1 MVQQNKENKR
11 EVKELARCAEV
22 VTVVMEGF
30 LADGKAARTA
40 SDRGLLDALELL
52 DANLT
57 KAHELLFEWSTK
69 KVRRSAMPDKWAR
82 KLADACGGISLGLQL
97 VATASAGKLNV
108 AVEDVRGLCVELLR
122 AQSDMKD
129 LIDAAHKQAR
139 KANITPQQVD
149 AVLAR
154 HMAELQMRSIRPE
167 QLRAVRDEILAGGR
181 ANAEAQEATMARMER
196 SLTGAIAAAAE
207 RHREEQRREFE
218 ELRAAGERG
227 FRDVKASVSQDVT
240 VAADRV
246 IEEVFARMGGLV
258 QEQLGEAVRMI
269 EEKASVR
276 AKAHVER
283 TEQMLVREID
293 AMRIGAGQGVR
304 SEVNELKE
312 KVQRLAWESTRR
324 IDMCAGGGV
333 QKSLEAWRIPAGEV
347 VLGQSLSAGGF
358 GDVHEG
364 VWRAPNQVPL
374 PAAIKVIRLHGTK
387 PKERNAL
394 LREAQV
400 LSRAL
405 AASPHV
411 CQLYGFVDGDDS
423 GGQAMLVM
431 RRYAGSLSDALDLHD
446 GKPIPLGAWLPAMA
460 DVFRALDSLH
470 RVGITHCDVTPR
482 NVLLDGSGCAVL
494 ADFGL
499 SRVTASS
506 SVASVAT
513 EAKDACSRN
522 YAAPEQLQAR
532 RRADRGPHTDVWGA
546 AAVAVHL
553 ASGVLPFKGWN
564 REDIYSLVVH
574 DREAP
579 DIPSGL
585 PGPVASAIA
594 ACFTYDF
601 NRRPTARYVLDVL
614 EGELQRLGDTVDR
627 TCLVPPAARHRPEQS
642 SPSAG
647 TARTFPVAPVATPGA
662 TQAYHKEPEPARP
675 EPSYP
680 VPPPLPDGC
689 GEGEALVDR
698 VMREL
703 QLGDD
708 TAEQV
713 RAALPFGALSD
724 AQDVTALTERAL
736 RSCGVS
742 RLQAHRAIP
751 ALHAAAAQA
760 PPSAS
765 TARRGSALSVA
776 GLRQVLND
784 PTVPVVDLEG
794 RAVRCVGNAEGLV
807 INRPVVLR
815 NGLLIGLGSKVGGQ
829 TAAVHL
835 GRGAAGAVLESLRI
849 VGGPGHGVYAH
860 GEAKEV
866 TVRGCSITH
875 SARNGVMAIA
885 GCRVV
890 VEGCEVARCG
900 WNCMEANGAAATIE
914 VRDTRCTG
922 AKGSHGVLA
931 DHGGLVAMERGCSSG
946 NAHGGVAASGRGS
959 RVVAKSVELSG
970 NRKAGAWAQIDGVVE
985 LERGIKQGFRS
996 NRPRAGFGL
1005 LEEEEDLGTDAQARR
1020 RRGLGDDVL
1029 GGELDAFA
1037 GVHFGGAGAGDD
1049 VSAGVL
1055 ARVQRRAEEKA
1066 LESAAAGNERYD
1078 PLRSSTSKDV
1088 LSMINK
1094 QTSHPRPFAHFG
1106 SASGGGARRAGG
1118 GSAPGNVRGRLS
1130 VAVAGYEGS
1139 RSLFGD
1145 LGGSKTS
1152 FLGRTIAAPVTSR
1165 AAPVGQR
1172 AGPFVFERDAS
1183 KGGASKPGAAAS
1195 APAGARAGPS
1205 SFAGIGQRLSGASAP
1220 AGAADAPKLV
1230 GILGACG
1237 KRADRDERCPLGAG
1251 LKSLNRAL
1259 NRQTTSLGAKR
1270 QRS

>member
-1 MVQQNKENKR
+1 
-11 EVKELARCAEV
+11 
-22 VTVVMEGF
+22 MEGF
-30 LADGKAARTA
+30 LADGKAVRTA

-69 KVRRSAMPDKWAR
+69 KVRRSAMPAKWAR

-108 AVEDVRGLCVELLR
+108 AVEDVRGLCVDLLR

-154 HMAELQMRSIRPE
+154 HMAELQMRSISPAE
-167 QLRAVRDEILAGGR
+167 LRAVRDEILAGGR

-227 FRDVKASVSQDVT
+227 FRDVKSSVSQDVT

-246 IEEVFARMGGLV
+246 IEEVFARVGGLV
-258 QEQLGEAVRMI
+258 QERLGEAVRTI
-269 EEKASVR
+269 EERASER
-276 AKAHVER
+276 AKVDVECI
-283 TEQMLVREID
+283 EQMLVREID

-324 IDMCAGGGV
+324 IDMCAGGA

-347 VLGQSLSAGGF
+347 VLGPSLSEGGF

-411 CQLYGFVDGDDS
+411 CQLYGFVDGNDS

-499 SRVTASS
+499 SRVTSSS

-579 DIPSGL
+579 EIPSGL
-585 PGPVASAIA
+585 PGPVAAAIA
-594 ACFTYDF
+594 ACFAYDF

-614 EGELQRLGDTVDR
+614 EGELQRLADAVDR
-627 TCLVPPAARHRPEQS
+627 KCLVPPAARDRPEQPT
-642 SPSAG
+642 PSWNAP
-647 TARTFPVAPVATPGA
+647 RTLPVAPVAMSSA
-662 TQAYHKEPEPARP
+662 TQAYHEER

-680 VPPPLPDGC
+680 EPPPLPDGC

-698 VMREL
+698 VVREL

-708 TAEQV
+708 TAERV

-724 AQDVTALTERAL
+724 AQDVAALTERAL
-736 RSCGVS
+736 RSCKVS
-742 RLQAHRAIP
+742 ALQARRAIP
-751 ALHAAAAQA
+751 ALHAAAARA
-760 PPSAS
+760 PPPAS
-765 TARRGSALSVA
+765 TARRGSALTVA
-776 GLRQVLND
+776 GLQQVLND

-815 NGLLIGLGSKVGGQ
+815 NGLLVGLGSKVGGQ
-829 TAAVHL
+829 MAAVHL

-860 GEAKEV
+860 GEAKEA

-885 GCRVV
+885 GCRVA
-890 VEGCEVARCG
+890 VEGGEVARCG
-900 WNCMEANGAAATIE
+900 WNCVEATGAGTSIV
-914 VRDTRCTG
+914 VRATRCTG
-922 AKGSHGVLA
+922 AKGCHGVLA
-931 DHGGLVAMERGCSSG
+931 EQGGMVTMEWGCSSG
-946 NAHGGVAASGRGS
+946 NAQGGVAASGNGA
-959 RVVAKSVELSG
+959 RVVAERVELSG
-970 NRKAGAWAQIDGVVE
+970 NGKAGAWAQMDGMVE
-985 LERGIKQGFRS
+985 LERCRVVVGDGS
-996 NRPRAGFGL
+996 GPAT
-1005 LEEEEDLGTDAQARR
+1005 GTWE
-1020 RRGLGDDVL
+1020 
-1029 GGELDAFA
+1029 GGSVMV
-1037 GVHFGGAGAGDD
+1037 GKGTRVVQGGA
-1049 VSAGVL
+1049 
-1055 ARVQRRAEEKA
+1055 
-1066 LESAAAGNERYD
+1066 
-1078 PLRSSTSKDV
+1078 
-1088 LSMINK
+1088 
-1094 QTSHPRPFAHFG
+1094 
-1106 SASGGGARRAGG
+1106 
-1118 GSAPGNVRGRLS
+1118 
-1130 VAVAGYEGS
+1130 
-1139 RSLFGD
+1139 
-1145 LGGSKTS
+1145 
-1152 FLGRTIAAPVTSR
+1152 
-1165 AAPVGQR
+1165 VG
-1172 AGPFVFERDAS
+1172 
-1183 KGGASKPGAAAS
+1183 
-1195 APAGARAGPS
+1195 
-1205 SFAGIGQRLSGASAP
+1205 
-1220 AGAADAPKLV
+1220 
-1230 GILGACG
+1230 
-1237 KRADRDERCPLGAG
+1237 
-1251 LKSLNRAL
+1251 
-1259 NRQTTSLGAKR
+1259 
-1270 QRS
+1270 